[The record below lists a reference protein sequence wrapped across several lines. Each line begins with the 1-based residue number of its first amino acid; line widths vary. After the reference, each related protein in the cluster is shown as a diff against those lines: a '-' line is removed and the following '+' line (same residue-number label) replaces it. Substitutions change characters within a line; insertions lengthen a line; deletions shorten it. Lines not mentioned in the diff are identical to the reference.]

1 MPMALWHHTELSQFV
16 NFMDIFVISLLLIAG
31 ILGGILL
38 LTNNKRSPLRQNL
51 DVKLAPGMPAANA
64 DQQLDQQTRFVES
77 RKRKQY
83 RLLNDAEQDLY
94 QRLCEA
100 MPNMKIFAQVGV
112 AQLAQLRGRR
122 EAKSLLQMATRGV
135 DFVVCANDFS
145 IIAAIELAWPINPAQ
160 ESSSEQEKR
169 EALQSLGIP
178 LIVFRPNKLP
188 DSEAIS
194 LEIADAIVRRNRLEA
209 ERK

>member
-1 MPMALWHHTELSQFV
+1 
-16 NFMDIFVISLLLIAG
+16 MDIFAIALLLIAG

-38 LTNNKRSPLRQNL
+38 LANNKRSPLQKNL
-51 DVKLAPGMPAANA
+51 DIHSTSRKRGSSAN
-64 DQQLDQQTRFVES
+64 QQMQLDLDQQTRFVES
-77 RKRKQY
+77 PKRKQY

-100 MPNMKIFAQVGV
+100 MPNMKVFAQVGV

-145 IIAAIELAWPINPAQ
+145 IIAAIELAWPTKGTEEN
-160 ESSSEQEKR
+160 SSEQEKR
-169 EALQSLGIP
+169 EALQSLGVP
-178 LIVFRPNKLP
+178 LIVFRPNNLP
-188 DSEAIS
+188 NAEAIS

-209 ERK
+209 ERQ